1 MCACVLGVWG
11 GYLKY
16 LFSYAVW
23 DEVCSQPCEECAQCV
38 PSSINLSNN
47 HYCVEQRQ
55 KHSMKSAASFNI
67 SRRDPHFGVRTHTH
81 DSDSFGVHITTFVH
95 CCAEKLFTLQLLQRS
110 KKAQKKQRVR
120 VSWIILRISNALST
134 KHDNYKSSKGPQG
147 KINPKSDSCIFCL
160 NSNENIGFVESL
172 KSDLRWQSK
181 QSPAAADHSNWCQ
194 QRPFITTVPS
204 QTVSLLYMNVRG
216 QMFQTQEGWWG
227 MICTG
232 NISVWARFYNTWPVL

>member
-1 MCACVLGVWG
+1 MKSVL
-11 GYLKY
+11 
-16 LFSYAVW
+16 SHARN
-23 DEVCSQPCEECAQCV
+23 V
-38 PSSINLSNN
+38 PSVSPHPLTCPTTTIVWSKDKNTALKVLQVST
-47 HYCVEQRQ
+47 
-55 KHSMKSAASFNI
+55 SAEDI
-67 SRRDPHFGVRTHTH
+67 HTLGSRPIHMILILLEF
-81 DSDSFGVHITTFVH
+81 ILQLL
-95 CCAEKLFTLQLLQRS
+95 CAEKLFTLQLLQRS

-120 VSWIILRISNALST
+120 VSWIILCISNALST
-134 KHDNYKSSKGPQG
+134 KHDNYKSSQGPQG
-147 KINPKSDSCIFCL
+147 KINPKSDSCVFCL

-181 QSPAAADHSNWCQ
+181 QNPAAADHSNWCQ

-204 QTVSLLYMNVRG
+204 QTVGLLYMNVRG